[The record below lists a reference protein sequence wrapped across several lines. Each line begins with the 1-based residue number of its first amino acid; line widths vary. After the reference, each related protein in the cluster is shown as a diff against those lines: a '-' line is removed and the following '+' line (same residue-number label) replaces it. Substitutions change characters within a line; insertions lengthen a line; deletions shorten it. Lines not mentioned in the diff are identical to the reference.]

1 MVTNER
7 SIRTNIRRATPEAQN
22 AWQHLTRQAQKVLI
36 GYLGDYDKDGVA
48 NGFDCRPKL
57 KKFQEDF
64 LPDDKKFVSDM
75 KSVKTGKLLG
85 RGCVGE
91 VYNIKGNDN
100 LVVKLPRAGARRYS
114 ARKLSSDALKDAE
127 EEMKKEAATFQ
138 KYNLTEQPLFVPT
151 KVLTVEIQDRGKV
164 IAMIRPKVKTVTE
177 YYPDLHIKNPISDK
191 QLRQLRDD
199 LIILSEEGFCF
210 VDGLQLGIDRAGRVL
225 IYDIGFIEKEPRGS
239 ERPYRVNDY
248 QWQEILETLG
258 KQKKFGPIAP
268 KKKKAVKL
276 PGKDTKPGQRKK
288 IALSMSDIKP
298 GLRRM
303 GMKSKKVVNLKKK

>member
-1 MVTNER
+1 MVTEKR
-7 SIRTNIRRATPEAQN
+7 SIRTNIRRATPAAQT
-22 AWQHLTRQAQKVLI
+22 AWSKLDKKARQILL
-36 GYLGDYDKDGVA
+36 GHLGDFDKDGVA

-64 LPDDKKFVSDM
+64 LEEDKKFVDKM
-75 KSVKTGKLLG
+75 TSVKTGKLLG

-91 VYNIKGNDN
+91 VYNVKGNDN
-100 LVVKLPRAGARRYS
+100 LVVKLPRAGARQYS
-114 ARKLSSDALKDAE
+114 ARKLSTDALRDAE
-127 EEMKKEAATFQ
+127 QEMKKEADTFK
-138 KYNLTEQPLFVPT
+138 KYNLINQPLFVPT
-151 KVLTVEIQDRGKV
+151 KVLTIELQGRGKV
-164 IAMIRPKVKTVTE
+164 VAMIRPKVKTVTE

-191 QLRQLRDD
+191 QLHQLRED

-210 VDGLQLGIDRAGRVL
+210 VDGLQLGIDKAGRVL

-268 KKKKAVKL
+268 KKKGVAPK
-276 PGKDTKPGQRKK
+276 
-288 IALSMSDIKP
+288 
-298 GLRRM
+298 RM